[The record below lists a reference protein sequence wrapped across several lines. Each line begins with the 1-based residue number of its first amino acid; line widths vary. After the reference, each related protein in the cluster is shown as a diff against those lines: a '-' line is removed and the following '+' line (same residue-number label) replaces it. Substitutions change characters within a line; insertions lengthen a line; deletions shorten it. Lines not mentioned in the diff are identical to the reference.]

1 MIQKTE
7 NNDIKSRLLLFVKHL
22 GLGQNA
28 FEKQTGLSVGYIANI
43 QKTIG
48 ADKLLKIINKYPELN
63 LMWLVSGEGEM
74 LNTLI
79 GHRQAGHHNQI
90 NNSPINID
98 TENQRLKEENE
109 FLKARLQDKEEI
121 INLLKTN
128 KK

>member
-1 MIQKTE
+1 MTKKTE
-7 NNDIKSRLLLFVKHL
+7 NNDIKGRLLLFVKHL

-74 LNTLI
+74 LNTISI
-79 GHRQAGHHNQI
+79 GHQQAGHHNQI

-109 FLKARLQDKEEI
+109 HLKARLQDKEEI
-121 INLLKTN
+121 INLLKS